1 MSSVSTVSLRSSE
14 KKGLCEVTDKFFDE
28 VQFDDLESLE
38 ELQDI
43 VNSKIRRYN
52 EQPQDDLGGLTP
64 QQATSLMGPDW
75 PGPDTP
81 IRINESLSEE
91 EAREIR
97 FVKNSRIF
105 LEAAREKGGLPS
117 TKAGNLKRKEVA
129 YFLEKMKFNPDRV
142 ESIRKGRTVINE
154 NHVRPLNIL
163 RVFLET
169 AGLID
174 HHDGRFHPTDRG
186 LDMLEARK
194 APEFMKYLFVSYFR
208 KFDLNYFTE
217 CHEWNEFREILPY
230 SLYRLSKLNDEWHRV
245 DIIANRVLLPSIF
258 ELADKRGDERVDHTY
273 SILILKPLSKF
284 ELLEGRKLGVNGI
297 EDFDPQYRK
306 TPLFDRFIE
315 FDLNK
320 S

>member
-1 MSSVSTVSLRSSE
+1 MSRVSMVSLGSSE
-14 KKGLCEVTDKFFDE
+14 GGFCEVTDKFFDE
-28 VQFDDLESLE
+28 VRFDDLESLE

-43 VNSKIRRYN
+43 VSNEIRRYN

-64 QQATSLMGPDW
+64 RQATSLMGPDW

-105 LEAAREKGGLPS
+105 LETAREKGGLPS
-117 TKAGNLKRKEVA
+117 TRAGNLKRKEVA

-142 ESIRKGRTVINE
+142 EWIRKGRTAINE

-174 HHDGRFHPTDRG
+174 HRDGRFHPTDRG
-186 LDMLEARK
+186 LDKLEARK
-194 APEFMKYLFVSYFR
+194 APELMKYLFVTYFQ
-208 KFDLNYFTE
+208 KFDLNYFTR

-230 SLYRLSKLNDEWHRV
+230 SLYRLSKLDDGWHRI
-245 DIIANRVLLPSIF
+245 DIIAHEVLLPSLF
-258 ELADKRGDERVDHTY
+258 DLADQRGNPRLSYTY
-273 SILILKPLSKF
+273 ETLVLDPLSKF
-284 ELLEGRKLGVNGI
+284 ELLEGKKLGIKGL
-297 EDFDPQYRK
+297 EDFDPQFRK
-306 TPLFDRFIE
+306 TPLFDRFIK
-315 FDLNK
+315 FDLR
-320 S
+320 

>member
-1 MSSVSTVSLRSSE
+1 M
-14 KKGLCEVTDKFFDE
+14 TDKFFDG
-28 VQFDDLESLE
+28 VRFDDLESLE

-105 LEAAREKGGLPS
+105 LETAREQGGLPTTGS
-117 TKAGNLKRKEVA
+117 GNLKRKAVTD
-129 YFLEKMKFNPDRV
+129 FLERMKFDPDRV
-142 ESIRKGRTVINE
+142 EWIRKDRTAINE
-154 NHVRPLNIL
+154 EHVRPLNIL

-174 HHDGRFHPTDRG
+174 HRDGKFHPTSKG
-186 LDMLEARK
+186 LNMLEPEK
-194 APEFMKYLFVSYFR
+194 APEFMKYLFISYFR
-208 KFDLNYFTE
+208 KFDLNYFTRY
-217 CHEWNEFREILPY
+217 HEWNEFREILPY
-230 SLYRLSKLNDEWHRV
+230 SLYRFSKLDDQWHRI

-258 ELADKRGDERVDHTY
+258 ELADKRGEKRLASAY
-273 SILILKPLSKF
+273 SALILKPLSKF
-284 ELLEGRKLGVNGI
+284 ELLEGRKLGVKGVK
-297 EDFDPQYRK
+297 DFDPQYRN

-315 FDLNK
+315 FDLNE